1 MGLFEK
7 IAHKAISD
15 AAKVVAEQNKKSE
28 TLEHKSKRKASKF
41 ELYQKEMIE
50 QSLFYNYMWMKETTE
65 YLGDG
70 ESKSTYTFFDMGGI
84 KRYEAEGRSDKKLQQ
99 IKLYDSFG
107 YLIGDIKENLF
118 AFRIPLF
125 KEDKPVDFEIFLRG
139 ENLGKLKSAHGFIKD
154 KLVFEHN
161 NWTVQ
166 RKKMLT
172 YNVSDHKNKE
182 IAVFSSK
189 VFKFGEFTFID
200 YENKIDEPLILMM
213 ALAIRAQDK
222 SEDRKEK

>member
-7 IAHKAISD
+7 IVHKAISD
-15 AAKVVAEQNKKSE
+15 AAEAVAEQNKKTE
-28 TLEHKSKRKASKF
+28 TLEHKSKKKASKF

-70 ESKSTYTFFDMGGI
+70 ESKSTYTFFDMEGI
-84 KRYEAEGRSDKKLQQ
+84 RRYEAEGRSDKKLQH
-99 IKLYDSFG
+99 IKVYDSFG

-118 AFRIPLF
+118 AFRVPLF
-125 KEDKPVDFEIFLRG
+125 KEDNPVDFEIVLRG

-154 KLVFEHN
+154 KLIFEYN
-161 NWTVQ
+161 NWTIQ

-172 YNVSDHKNKE
+172 YNVSDLRNK
-182 IAVFSSK
+182 VL
-189 VFKFGEFTFID
+189 
-200 YENKIDEPLILMM
+200 LI
-213 ALAIRAQDK
+213 R
-222 SEDRKEK
+222 